1 MKKRHEGQE
10 ASRANKLFTPCRNE
24 KRHEGQEPSQDN
36 KLYSLCQYE
45 NKIMREPRLPPHC
58 YTEERHK

>member
-1 MKKRHEGQE
+1 MK
-10 ASRANKLFTPCRNE
+10 